1 MRAKPKNFLLVDD
14 DPDDRFLLAREF
26 KRHRVHG
33 QLKAV
38 SDGVEA
44 VDYLEGS
51 GEHADRGAYPLP
63 DIILLDLKMPRMNG
77 FEFLEWLR
85 SQAPRE
91 LRFLP
96 VVVMSCSILSED
108 IKRAYALGANSYV
121 TKAQDL
127 QGLRQSIETLNAHW
141 TRVEAPPPAS

>member
-1 MRAKPKNFLLVDD
+1 MKGKNFLLVDD
-14 DPDDRFLLAREF
+14 DPDDRFLVEREF
-26 KRHRVHG
+26 KRDCVAG
-33 QLKAV
+33 QLKSV
-38 SDGVEA
+38 GDGVEA
-44 VDYLEGS
+44 VDYLEGN
-51 GEHADRGAYPLP
+51 GEHADRRTYPLP

-85 SQAPRE
+85 SQASPE

-96 VVVMSCSILSED
+96 VIVMSCSILRED
-108 IKRAYALGANSYV
+108 MKRAYALGANSYV

-127 QGLRQSIETLNAHW
+127 HGLRQSIEMLNAHW

>member
-1 MRAKPKNFLLVDD
+1 MSVKGKKFLLVDD
-14 DPDDRFLLAREF
+14 DPDDRFLVEREF
-26 KRHRVHG
+26 KRDRVSG
-33 QLKAV
+33 QLKSV
-38 SDGVEA
+38 CDGAEA
-44 VDYLEGS
+44 VDYLEGN
-51 GEHADRGAYPLP
+51 GPHADRRTFPLP

-85 SQAPRE
+85 LQAPQE

-96 VVVMSCSILSED
+96 VIVMSCSILRED

-127 QGLRQSIETLNAHW
+127 QGLRQSIEMLNAHW
-141 TRVEAPPPAS
+141 TRVEAMPPAS